1 MTVCRLRFTRK
12 NPVST
17 VGQIERITQ
26 NRIVKLFQQHLGYT
40 YLGNW
45 ETRANNR
52 NIETDLLSQWL
63 KQQGI
68 SDILINKAL
77 RQLDQAAALNEGQN
91 LYDANKSVYR
101 LLRYGVKTDARVLIT
116 TDRTELDEQIEKVLM
131 DGRGNTITDPH
142 LPIPRAK
149 KRLL

>member
-1 MTVCRLRFTRK
+1 M
-12 NPVST
+12 
-17 VGQIERITQ
+17 
-26 NRIVKLFQQHLGYT
+26 
-40 YLGNW
+40 
-45 ETRANNR
+45 
-52 NIETDLLSQWL
+52 LSQWL

-77 RQLDQAAALNEGQN
+77 RQLDQAAALNEEQK

-101 LLRYGVKTDARVLIT
+101 LLRYGVKTDARVLII
-116 TDRTELDEQIEKVLM
+116 TDHTELDEQIEKVLM